1 MKLKNK
7 LFLNF
12 AALFF
17 LSINVFGFILIQSNF
32 NIVMENTINNSL
44 AEYSVIYAN
53 IKSGENLN
61 NVFLSNK
68 DIIKIKCDH
77 YLKNTNNSN
86 ISLVFLTLDK
96 ERVYETSNNIIGYS
110 EELFNISNGESSYEI
125 ITNNNEKL
133 LLINNKIELNGDK
146 YFFIYSNNLNTL
158 YENKYDNILTLI
170 KLNIL
175 VGVFLLGAI
184 YFISVDITK
193 NIDYLI
199 SSIDEIINGNY
210 NKKITYSSDIKE
222 FNAISNNFS
231 VMNNEIQNNIS
242 KLEEQNNIKQRFIN
256 NLTHEIRTPLT
267 SIIGYSKLMLDKKVD
282 NPNIIQNAF
291 ENINREGNRILSLTS
306 NLITLITL
314 DKKSLNLKKE
324 SLISIIKEVQDRF
337 QIKIKEKNIEFL
349 VKGEDI
355 EIITDR
361 GLVNILIS
369 NFIDNSIKALNEKSE
384 KKITLTIEDFSLK
397 VEDNGKG
404 ISKEDLEKI
413 FEPFYMVDQSRSKSI
428 EGFGLGLSICREIV
442 EMLDIG
448 FDIKSTYNTGTE
460 ITLTFKKEVK
470 P

>member
-1 MKLKNK
+1 MK
-7 LFLNF
+7 
-12 AALFF
+12 
-17 LSINVFGFILIQSNF
+17 
-32 NIVMENTINNSL
+32 NI
-44 AEYSVIYAN
+44 
-53 IKSGENLN
+53 
-61 NVFLSNK
+61 
-68 DIIKIKCDH
+68 
-77 YLKNTNNSN
+77 
-86 ISLVFLTLDK
+86 
-96 ERVYETSNNIIGYS
+96 
-110 EELFNISNGESSYEI
+110 EEE
-125 ITNNNEKL
+125 
-133 LLINNKIELNGDK
+133 
-146 YFFIYSNNLNTL
+146 
-158 YENKYDNILTLI
+158 
-170 KLNIL
+170 
-175 VGVFLLGAI
+175 
-184 YFISVDITK
+184 FIST
-193 NIDYLI
+193 L
-199 SSIDEIINGNY
+199 S
-210 NKKITYSSDIKE
+210 
-222 FNAISNNFS
+222 
-231 VMNNEIQNNIS
+231 
-242 KLEEQNNIKQRFIN
+242 
-256 NLTHEIRTPLT
+256 HEIRTPLT

-460 ITLTFKKEVK
+460 ITLAFKKEVK